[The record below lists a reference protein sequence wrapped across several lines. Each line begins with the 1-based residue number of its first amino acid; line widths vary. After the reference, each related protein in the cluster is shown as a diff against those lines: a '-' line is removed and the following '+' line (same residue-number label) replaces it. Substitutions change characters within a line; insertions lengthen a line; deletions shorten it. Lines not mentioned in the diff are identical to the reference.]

1 MSSSVRLET
10 TKIVIIALLALALA
24 ITATAREIVP
34 APAHG
39 GAGLTV
45 LPEDN
50 LPPFAEGPFAA
61 LDDRAA
67 AARMP
72 SRELGARTDDI
83 GGDDV
88 IIQENATVRH
98 PTMDIAAN
106 GDIYIAS
113 TVYPADE
120 ASYIEVHI
128 SSDGGTTF
136 ELWGTLTD
144 PGTTHYRDPDLRVV
158 EGTVSGCYL
167 VYRTGSDIRMVSSPL
182 GGAAASFG
190 AEVPSWTKRTSSSIA
205 RGSTPM

>member
-1 MSSSVRLET
+1 MLSRIRLAPPQ
-10 TKIVIIALLALALA
+10 IIALVLLTLALAA
-24 ITATAREIVP
+24 PVAARDVVP
-34 APAHG
+34 APAG
-39 GAGLTV
+39 GGEGLAV

-50 LPPFAEGPFAA
+50 LPPFGEGPFAPRDDETA
-61 LDDRAA
+61 VRLDREAGTRA
-67 AARMP
+67 
-72 SRELGARTDDI
+72 DDI

-88 IIQENATVRH
+88 IVQEYATVRH

-113 TVYPADE
+113 TVYPE
-120 ASYIEVHI
+120 GETSYIEVHI
-128 SSDGGTTF
+128 SSDGGMTF